1 MEVNISREN
10 KMIIVRFIGRLDT
23 PGAQE
28 ITSQMNALAEEADQ
42 TIILDCTDLS
52 YISSSGLR
60 IFLTLRKA
68 AADRGGK
75 IIIQNICND
84 IRSVFMM
91 TGFLN
96 LFEIQSYQSN
106 EVCKKL

>member
-1 MEVNISREN
+1 MEVRIEREN
-10 KMIIVRFIGRLDT
+10 TVVTVYLKGRLDT
-23 PGAQE
+23 LAAQE
-28 ITSQMNALAEEADQ
+28 VSKELESLTDDASG
-42 TIILDCTDLS
+42 TIIMDCTDMS

-68 AADRGGK
+68 AAEKGGK
-75 IIIQNICND
+75 VIIRGINND

-96 LFEIQSYQSN
+96 LFEIQ
-106 EVCKKL
+106 

>member
-1 MEVNISREN
+1 MEIKVEKQNTVVTVFL
-10 KMIIVRFIGRLDT
+10 KGRLDT
-23 PGAQE
+23 LAAQE
-28 ITSQMNALAEEADQ
+28 VSKQLESLTEDASG
-42 TIILDCTDLS
+42 TIIMDCTEMS

-68 AADRGGK
+68 AAEKGGK
-75 IIIQNICND
+75 VIVRGINND

-96 LFEIQSYQSN
+96 LFEIQ
-106 EVCKKL
+106 

>member
-1 MEVNISREN
+1 MEVKITTED
-10 KMIIVRFIGRLDT
+10 KVTTAYLIGRLDT
-23 PGAQE
+23 LAAQE
-28 ITSQMNALAEEADQ
+28 IAPQMDQLKNAGGTLV
-42 TIILDCTDLS
+42 LDCSELS

-68 AADRGGK
+68 AAERGGK
-75 IIIQNICND
+75 VIGRNIRPE

-96 LFEIQSYQSN
+96 LFEIQ
-106 EVCKKL
+106 

>member
-1 MEVNISREN
+1 MEIKVEKQNAVVTVYL
-10 KMIIVRFIGRLDT
+10 KGRLDT
-23 PGAQE
+23 LAAQE
-28 ITSQMNALAEEADQ
+28 VSKQLESLTEDASG
-42 TIILDCTDLS
+42 TIIMDCTEMT

-68 AADRGGK
+68 AAEKGGK
-75 IIIQNICND
+75 VIVRGISND

-96 LFEIQSYQSN
+96 LFEIQ
-106 EVCKKL
+106 

>member
-1 MEVNISREN
+1 MEVVIEKQNEVVTVFL
-10 KMIIVRFIGRLDT
+10 KGRLDT
-23 PGAQE
+23 LASQE
-28 ITSQMNALAEEADQ
+28 VSQQLEGLSENASG
-42 TIILDCTDLS
+42 TIIMDCTEMS

-68 AADRGGK
+68 ASEKGGK
-75 IIIQNICND
+75 VIVRGISND

-96 LFEIQSYQSN
+96 LFEIQ
-106 EVCKKL
+106 ELK

>member
-1 MEVNISREN
+1 MEIKVEKQNTVVTAYL
-10 KMIIVRFIGRLDT
+10 KGRLDT
-23 PGAQE
+23 LTAQE
-28 ITSQMNALAEEADQ
+28 VSKQLEDLTEEASG
-42 TIILDCTDLS
+42 TIIMDCTEMT

-68 AADRGGK
+68 AAEKGGK
-75 IIIQNICND
+75 VIVRGISND

-96 LFEIQSYQSN
+96 LFEIQ
-106 EVCKKL
+106 

>member
-1 MEVNISREN
+1 MEIKVEKQNSVVTVYL
-10 KMIIVRFIGRLDT
+10 KGRLDT
-23 PGAQE
+23 LAAQE
-28 ITSQMNALAEEADQ
+28 MSKQLESLAEDASG
-42 TIILDCTDLS
+42 TIIMDCNEMS

-68 AADRGGK
+68 AAEKGGK
-75 IIIQNICND
+75 VIVRSISND

-96 LFEIQSYQSN
+96 LFEIQ
-106 EVCKKL
+106 

>member
-1 MEVNISREN
+1 MKTEITRNENEVVVLLS
-10 KMIIVRFIGRLDT
+10 GRLDT
-23 PGAQE
+23 PAAQE
-28 ITSQMNALAEEADQ
+28 IAPQMNELAAEADR
-42 TIILDCTDLS
+42 TIILDCSDLS

-68 AADRGGK
+68 AAEKGGR
-75 IIIQNICND
+75 IIVRQISKE

-96 LFEIQSYQSN
+96 LFEI
-106 EVCKKL
+106 E

>member
-1 MEVNISREN
+1 MEIRIEKQNT
-10 KMIIVRFIGRLDT
+10 IVTVYLKGRLDT
-23 PGAQE
+23 LAAQE
-28 ITSQMNALAEEADQ
+28 VSKQLESLAEDASG
-42 TIILDCTDLS
+42 TIIMECTEMS

-68 AADRGGK
+68 AAEKGGK
-75 IIIQNICND
+75 VIVRGISND

-96 LFEIQSYQSN
+96 LFEIQ
-106 EVCKKL
+106 

>member
-1 MEVNISREN
+1 MEVVIEKQNDVVTVFL
-10 KMIIVRFIGRLDT
+10 KGRLDT
-23 PGAQE
+23 LASQE
-28 ITSQMNALAEEADQ
+28 VSQQLEGLAENASG
-42 TIILDCTDLS
+42 TIIMDCTEMS

-68 AADRGGK
+68 ASEKGGK
-75 IIIQNICND
+75 VIVRGISND

-96 LFEIQSYQSN
+96 LFEIQ
-106 EVCKKL
+106 